1 MKIHEER
8 GEPRVK
14 LERLKEKHG
23 ELERQ
28 LDEGRL
34 SGGAAME
41 HALREGEPESLAL
54 LCNDNER
61 TVQRQAA
68 EAELE

>member
-8 GEPRVK
+8 GELLVK
-14 LERLKEKHG
+14 LERLKEKDR

-54 LCNDNER
+54 LRNER